1 MGREN
6 TAVDSFSHIDPLLHI
21 RQDALIRFK
30 MRIYIV
36 EPYKK
41 P

>member
-6 TAVDSFSHIDPLLHI
+6 TAVDSFSHIEKSLLNI

-30 MRIYIV
+30 IRIYIV
-36 EPYKK
+36 
-41 P
+41 